1 MASSIDNLINVAF
14 RKGQDLSGFGLKVG
28 GKGDYRPPQ
37 FDAESLKFEYIDAN
51 ESYGIDLN
59 GSRFLQ
65 KLTFAESQDF
75 TRATT
80 GTFIGSNGQIQTAAI
95 DAPRFTHD
103 PVTREVQGLLIEGAS
118 TNLIKDSENVSSGF
132 WGGTNRAITQ
142 DTSTAPNGRLTADT
156 LAANNAGLPSL
167 LNQQLNDSS
176 VIDQVLTASLYVK
189 QNTSNIVTFNCY
201 TDGEAENNL
210 KVNLATGQILEYIG
224 ANRISALSENVGN
237 GWYRVC
243 ITWVSLASG
252 ANIRFRVWPYNRSNA
267 STDESIYVWG
277 AMLEEGREPTS
288 YIPTTSAQVTRAADS
303 CVRVLG
309 NEFNNNEGTIIIELK
324 TGLPENNGKNVIFLS
339 KDGSNNEAIK
349 LRLLADNDT
358 IDLFCRKDGLTTAD
372 TGGPSLPFSGKLGLT
387 YSKTSGYVFV
397 SNGLV
402 QATVSGADLV
412 PNINKFEFSRSVSV
426 YKSIVFIPKA
436 LSESELIALTGSD

>member
-1 MASSIDNLINVAF
+1 
-14 RKGQDLSGFGLKVG
+14 
-28 GKGDYRPPQ
+28 
-37 FDAESLKFEYIDAN
+37 
-51 ESYGIDLN
+51 
-59 GSRFLQ
+59 
-65 KLTFAESQDF
+65 
-75 TRATT
+75 
-80 GTFIGSNGQIQTAAI
+80 
-95 DAPRFTHD
+95 
-103 PVTREVQGLLIEGAS
+103 
-118 TNLIKDSENVSSGF
+118 
-132 WGGTNRAITQ
+132 
-142 DTSTAPNGRLTADT
+142 
-156 LAANNAGLPSL
+156 
-167 LNQQLNDSS
+167 
-176 VIDQVLTASLYVK
+176 
-189 QNTSNIVTFNCY
+189 
-201 TDGEAENNL
+201 
-210 KVNLATGQILEYIG
+210 
-224 ANRISALSENVGN
+224 
-237 GWYRVC
+237 
-243 ITWVSLASG
+243 
-252 ANIRFRVWPYNRSNA
+252 
-267 STDESIYVWG
+267 
-277 AMLEEGREPTS
+277 MLEEGREPTS